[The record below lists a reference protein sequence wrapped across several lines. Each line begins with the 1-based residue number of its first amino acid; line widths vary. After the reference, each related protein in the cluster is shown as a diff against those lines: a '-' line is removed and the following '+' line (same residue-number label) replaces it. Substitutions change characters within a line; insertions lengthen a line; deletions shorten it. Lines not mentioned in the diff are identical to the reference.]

1 MHVELRDKPFDPWR
15 EISACQARLDDG
27 GRLGAAA
34 SFVGTMR
41 DFNEDRTVQSMM
53 LEHYPGMTDQHLQA
67 ICAEVEKRWDIIDCL
82 LLHRV
87 GRVEVGETI
96 VLVAVWSSHRAEA
109 FDACRF
115 MIEDLKA
122 RAPFW
127 KKEFTDAGERW
138 VEKNTPGY
146 KN

>member
-1 MHVELRDKPFDPWR
+1 MHVELREGPFDPWC
-15 EISACQARLDDG
+15 EISAREAQLAGCG
-27 GRLGAAA
+27 SLGAAA
-34 SFVGTMR
+34 TFVGTMR
-41 DFNEDRTVQSMM
+41 DFNEDETVERMT
-53 LEHYPGMTDQHLQA
+53 LEHYPGMTEQHLYG
-67 ICAEVEKRWDIIDCL
+67 ICAEVERRWNVIDCL
-82 LLHRV
+82 ILHRV
-87 GRVEVGETI
+87 GEIQVGEAI

-127 KKEFTDAGERW
+127 KKEFTEAGGRW

>member
-1 MHVELRDKPFDPWR
+1 MHVELRVKPFDPWR
-15 EISACQARLDDG
+15 EISACQARLD
-27 GRLGAAA
+27 GRGNIGAAT

-41 DFNEDRTVQSMM
+41 DFNEDRTVERMM
-53 LEHYPGMTDQHLQA
+53 LEHYPGMTEQHLRE
-67 ICAEVEKRWDIIDCL
+67 ICAEVERRWEVIDCL
-82 LLHRV
+82 ILHRV
-87 GRVEVGETI
+87 GEIRVGEAI

-127 KKEFTDAGERW
+127 KKEFTQDGECW